1 MKTGRSQDPCR
12 LGLLVIAITAVVSL
26 SGCASMMQASKNS
39 SMDQEIVNGDYQA
52 AALLAENR
60 LGLKPDE
67 PVVFSPK
74 NVLDH
79 LDAAE
84 AWHLANNPTRSISHY
99 DAAEQA
105 LKDVETENDVLSG
118 AKTAGAVFYNDSALN
133 YVPSPGESILINVEK
148 ALDFW
153 QMGDMANTR
162 VELNRADDRTR
173 RAVEHYSA
181 EIEAAKA
188 EAENKN
194 AAYASDAGVLSS
206 VKSRFPEMG
215 QWQPY
220 KEFILP
226 TATYLKA
233 LYLSRLGGD
242 SSDLNAANTLYK
254 RLGDIVGAHPVIDLE
269 RAESARGPVCPKN
282 NCVWVLLEYGL
293 GPTLDERRF
302 DLPIP
307 TSSGLIAVSLALPR
321 LVTRTQSDQVPFS
334 ISYDGNRVNPVIFS
348 SMDRVVETEF
358 SKRFPAIVTRAV
370 VSSTLKAMTQYE
382 VNRKAENPLI
392 GLIVNLASAAST
404 SADIRMWRSMPS
416 RWALARVNRQK
427 GARMTISTNSGPM
440 TLDLPTDGSALV
452 YIKAPNGTLKPVVFV
467 LKI

>member
-1 MKTGRSQDPCR
+1 MMSRMHRSRCGRA
-12 LGLLVIAITAVVSL
+12 LIAMIMVASL
-26 SGCASMMQASKNS
+26 AQSGCASMMQASRNS
-39 SMDQEIVNGDYQA
+39 SMDREIVGGDYRA
-52 AALLAENR
+52 AALLAESR
-60 LGLKPDE
+60 LGLQPDE

-79 LDAAE
+79 LDAAA
-84 AWHLANNPTRSISHY
+84 AWQLANNPTRSIRQY

-105 LKDVETENDVLSG
+105 LKDVETENSALSG
-118 AKTAGAVFYNDSALN
+118 AKTLGAVFYNDSALD

-153 QMGDMANTR
+153 QLGDMANTR

-181 EIEAAKA
+181 EIAAAKA
-188 EAENKN
+188 DAEGRNV
-194 AAYASDAGVLSS
+194 ADASDAGVLGR
-206 VKSRFPEMG
+206 VKSEFPEMS

-226 TATYLKA
+226 AATYLKA

-242 SSDLNAANTLYK
+242 SSDLDSANTLYK

-269 RAESARGPVCPKN
+269 RAESARGPVCPKHD
-282 NCVWVLLEYGL
+282 CIWVLVEYGL

-302 DLPIP
+302 DLPVP
-307 TSSGLIAVSLALPR
+307 TSSGFVAVSLALPH
-321 LVTRTQSDQVPFS
+321 LVTRTHSDRVPFA
-334 ISYDGNRVNPVIFS
+334 IAYDDNRLDPVVFS

-370 VSSTLKAMTQYE
+370 VSATLKAVTQNE
-382 VNRKAENPLI
+382 VNRKVDNPLVS
-392 GLIVNLASAAST
+392 LMVNLASAAST

-416 RWALARVNRQK
+416 RWALARVNRHK
-427 GARMTISTNSGPM
+427 GAQMTLDANSGPI
-440 TLDLPTDGSALV
+440 TLDLPADGSALV
-452 YIKAPNGTLKPVVFV
+452 YIKAPNGNFKPVTFV